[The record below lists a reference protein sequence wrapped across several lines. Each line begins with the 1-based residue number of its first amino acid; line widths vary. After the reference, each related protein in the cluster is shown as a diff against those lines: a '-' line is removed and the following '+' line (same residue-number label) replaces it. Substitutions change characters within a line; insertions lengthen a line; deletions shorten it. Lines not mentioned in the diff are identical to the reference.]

1 MEQKKLL
8 LVVISVGVFLVLV
21 IGAGMLVF
29 APKAKPAIAAFPP
42 AAAQALPADP
52 GKPASVDP
60 SEWLKNPS
68 SVSTLQQPAPGSSS
82 RGDVIVIY
90 GERPSVVNG
99 VDTAVGQGVP
109 PASAATTAD
118 GKVLVDVAPQAT
130 PQAAPQVT
138 TVVGPQTAPPPAS
151 RPEPKQAAPA
161 PKAESAPAAKS
172 SPAAKPAPAKRS
184 VDEFWVQTGSF
195 SDKGRADSAKETLG
209 TKGIASLVE
218 TKDVNGKTY
227 YRVRVGPYTSKN
239 EADYWLSL
247 VKTIDGFDASY
258 VSQVKA
264 KR

>member
-29 APKAKPAIAAFPP
+29 APKAKPAIAALPP
-42 AAAQALPADP
+42 VAGQPLPADQ
-52 GKPASVDP
+52 PASVDP

-68 SVSTLQQPAPGSSS
+68 SVSTLQQPAPGSST

-99 VDTAVGQGVP
+99 VDAAVGQGVP
-109 PASAATTAD
+109 PAATATAAD
-118 GKVLVDVAPQAT
+118 GTVVVDVAPQAT
-130 PQAAPQVT
+130 PQAT
-138 TVVGPQTAPPPAS
+138 IVVGPQTAPPPAP
-151 RPEPKQAAPA
+151 RAEPKPPA
-161 PKAESAPAAKS
+161 PKAESAPKAAPAEK
-172 SPAAKPAPAKRS
+172 PAAKAAPAPAKRS

-195 SDKGRADSAKETLG
+195 SDKGRADAAKETLG

-218 TKDVNGKTY
+218 TKDVSGKTY

>member
-29 APKAKPAIAAFPP
+29 APKAKPAVASLPP
-42 AAAQALPADP
+42 AARQSLPADQ
-52 GKPASVDP
+52 PASVDP

-68 SVSTLQQPAPGSSS
+68 SVSTLQQPAPGSST

-99 VDTAVGQGVP
+99 VDAAVGQGVP
-109 PASAATTAD
+109 PAGTATAAD
-118 GKVLVDVAPQAT
+118 GTVVVDVAPQAT
-130 PQAAPQVT
+130 PQAT
-138 TVVGPQTAPPPAS
+138 IVVGPQTAPPPAP
-151 RPEPKQAAPA
+151 RAEPKPTTPEPKTEKAPKAAPA
-161 PKAESAPAAKS
+161 EKPAAK
-172 SPAAKPAPAKRS
+172 AAPAPAKRS
-184 VDEFWVQTGSF
+184 AEEFWVQTGSF
-195 SDKGRADSAKETLG
+195 SDKGRADVAKETLSS
-209 TKGIASLVE
+209 KGIASLVE
-218 TKDVNGKTY
+218 TKDVSGKTY

-247 VKTIDGFDASY
+247 VKTIEGFDASY